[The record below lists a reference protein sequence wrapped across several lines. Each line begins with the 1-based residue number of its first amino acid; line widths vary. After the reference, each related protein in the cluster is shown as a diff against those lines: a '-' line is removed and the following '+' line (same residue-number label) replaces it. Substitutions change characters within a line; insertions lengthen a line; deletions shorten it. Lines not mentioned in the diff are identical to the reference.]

1 MHRPHRLEF
10 RYHTCKTTLPNAIVG
25 DILPKMSEA
34 VVFTVIDP
42 KEGLWHGKLDKNS
55 SLHHILGWATFG
67 RYRSTSLPF
76 ELS

>member
-25 DILPKMSEA
+25 DILPKISEA

-42 KEGLWHGKLDKNS
+42 KEGLWHGKLDKK
-55 SLHHILGWATFG
+55 AA
-67 RYRSTSLPF
+67 
-76 ELS
+76 